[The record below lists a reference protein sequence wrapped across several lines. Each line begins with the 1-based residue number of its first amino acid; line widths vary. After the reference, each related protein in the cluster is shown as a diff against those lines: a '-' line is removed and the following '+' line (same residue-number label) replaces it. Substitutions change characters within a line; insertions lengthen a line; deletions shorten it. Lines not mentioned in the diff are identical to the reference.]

1 MGGCGSARAAGHEE
15 LVPKVVEAAAN
26 PDAAMLGAIGRAV
39 DGLLAGQ
46 LVPAEKVDAKSFA
59 AVARMWTSGE
69 LTRLYPDQVP
79 EKRTAGLDVCRLE
92 VLGRIVGR
100 VPVASFTVDDA
111 ERAMRSLP
119 LDLRPATRRQYAQLI
134 RRVLE
139 LSAYPLR
146 LIPSNPL
153 PRLFLP
159 KVRNDL
165 ELQVLYPDE
174 EAKLLACVAVPLAY
188 RMTYGFLARMG
199 FRKSEVI
206 GDTETDAEPLRW
218 RAFDLERGVVRVA
231 RSKTEKPRP
240 VPLDAGVCRALVTW
254 KKSKRPSKDAPVFAV
269 DLRNAETFR
278 EHLRE
283 AGVLDRPELFT
294 RARDSLPIRVHDLR
308 ATFVTVSLATGRP
321 DSWIRDRTAHR
332 TVSMLDRYRRAAR
345 TLEELNAGPLVA
357 LDLAIPELAAAN
369 TAALAAAT
377 ARDGEKKTGRTPRNS
392 PRFQRVD
399 SNHDKRNQNPL
410 SCH

>member
-1 MGGCGSARAAGHEE
+1 
-15 LVPKVVEAAAN
+15 
-26 PDAAMLGAIGRAV
+26 
-39 DGLLAGQ
+39 
-46 LVPAEKVDAKSFA
+46 
-59 AVARMWTSGE
+59 
-69 LTRLYPDQVP
+69 
-79 EKRTAGLDVCRLE
+79 
-92 VLGRIVGR
+92 
-100 VPVASFTVDDA
+100 
-111 ERAMRSLP
+111 MRSLP

-308 ATFVTVSLATGRP
+308 ATFVTDGRP

-332 TVSMLDRYRRAAR
+332 TVSMLDRYRRAVR

-369 TAALAAAT
+369 TAALAAAN
-377 ARDGEKKTGRTPRNS
+377 ARSGGKKPKPTPRNPS
-392 PRFQRVD
+392 QFQRVD

>member
-1 MGGCGSARAAGHEE
+1 
-15 LVPKVVEAAAN
+15 
-26 PDAAMLGAIGRAV
+26 
-39 DGLLAGQ
+39 
-46 LVPAEKVDAKSFA
+46 
-59 AVARMWTSGE
+59 
-69 LTRLYPDQVP
+69 
-79 EKRTAGLDVCRLE
+79 
-92 VLGRIVGR
+92 
-100 VPVASFTVDDA
+100 
-111 ERAMRSLP
+111 MRSLP
-119 LDLRPATRRQYAQLI
+119 PDLRPATRRQYAQLI

-254 KKSKRPSKDAPVFAV
+254 KKSKRPSEDAPVFAGV

-283 AGVLDRPELFT
+283 AGVVDRPELYA

-369 TAALAAAT
+369 TAALAAA
-377 ARDGEKKTGRTPRNS
+377 DLKTPPPKPPPTPRNPS
-392 PRFQRVD
+392 RFQRVD